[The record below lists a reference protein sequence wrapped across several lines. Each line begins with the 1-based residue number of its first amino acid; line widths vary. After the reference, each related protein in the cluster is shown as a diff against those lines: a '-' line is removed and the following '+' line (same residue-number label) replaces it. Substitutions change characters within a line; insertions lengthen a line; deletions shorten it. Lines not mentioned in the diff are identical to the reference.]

1 MKQEFLIRYCFH
13 WCGPCEKNG
22 DTKTETVIRS
32 DGSILARRYDHHG
45 QNGHYRVIER
55 AAGSCQVEE
64 AARLYR
70 DLSEL
75 IHHRE
80 RISPSCDVLA
90 AVILEAPGVAIRADA
105 GVSDGKHS
113 CGEVID
119 SFLHSISLQWESVSH
134 ASASIRAGE
143 ENS

>member
-1 MKQEFLIRYCFH
+1 MKQEFTIRYCSH

-32 DGSILARRYDHHG
+32 NGSILAHRYDHHG
-45 QNGHYRVIER
+45 RNGCYRVIER

-70 DLSEL
+70 ELSEL

-80 RISPSCDVLA
+80 QIVPPCDVLA
-90 AVILEAPGVAIRADA
+90 TVILEAPGVAIRADA

-119 SFLHSISLQWESVSH
+119 SFLHSISLHWEPVSH
-134 ASASIRAGE
+134 APASVLAGNE
-143 ENS
+143 SS